1 MRIRTL
7 ILLSFLAVVVGAS
20 ALPGGVAPREYVE
33 NVATFICPAK
43 NRDMTGSIYLADKS
57 AKSGV
62 IDGKNRPLKKSKER
76 QVALGQKARVVA
88 GDSATPLVVA
98 SKRSTWLAFSQ
109 CSASAG
115 EFWFVGGASDVTSL
129 GYFQFINENLGK
141 AIIDVELWSEDGS
154 ESTRT
159 LTIPPRSTKNYSLT
173 TFMPGKKRTV
183 FHIVSRSGLIKA
195 ALFDE
200 RGKGLQTYGGD
211 FVAPATSPSLNVLI
225 PGVPGSKLVKKSKIT
240 SQKLR
245 LFVPGE
251 SDSILQVT
259 YISPSGVFAPIG
271 LDSLRVPAQ
280 KVVEIDLGTL
290 PKSRLFSIKLSSTE
304 PTVAA
309 ILTRGTFGV
318 NSKISELSWS
328 TSTEVSSGE
337 RITLPERTGWLS
349 IVSESPKVSFTVVG
363 ARGKKSNVTVKVDSM
378 AVWKVPKAARQIQFA
393 EGSKRM
399 YLGLA
404 IQDGSGISTTAL
416 APALG
421 KERTALPVVD
431 SRLLIPSA

>member
-1 MRIRTL
+1 
-7 ILLSFLAVVVGAS
+7 
-20 ALPGGVAPREYVE
+20 
-33 NVATFICPAK
+33 
-43 NRDMTGSIYLADKS
+43 
-57 AKSGV
+57 
-62 IDGKNRPLKKSKER
+62 
-76 QVALGQKARVVA
+76 
-88 GDSATPLVVA
+88 
-98 SKRSTWLAFSQ
+98 
-109 CSASAG
+109 
-115 EFWFVGGASDVTSL
+115 
-129 GYFQFINENLGK
+129 
-141 AIIDVELWSEDGS
+141 
-154 ESTRT
+154 
-159 LTIPPRSTKNYSLT
+159 
-173 TFMPGKKRTV
+173 
-183 FHIVSRSGLIKA
+183 
-195 ALFDE
+195 
-200 RGKGLQTYGGD
+200 
-211 FVAPATSPSLNVLI
+211 
-225 PGVPGSKLVKKSKIT
+225 LVKKSKIT